1 MPFFRPET
9 EEIALQSRFLR
20 YTLGR
25 ALQKSRLG
33 GKLKL
38 DRKMG
43 LTPAMVAAIVAL
55 LVSLSATY
63 NAYVLRGGRL
73 AWSQVL
79 TALAT
84 VCLMLSIV
92 LPLTGISLPT
102 RSAEILSILGFLLL
116 FAGSLKLRNSL
127 K

>member
-1 MPFFRPET
+1 
-9 EEIALQSRFLR
+9 
-20 YTLGR
+20 
-25 ALQKSRLG
+25 
-33 GKLKL
+33 
-38 DRKMG
+38 MG

-63 NAYVLRGGRL
+63 NAYMLRGGRL

-84 VCLMLSIV
+84 VSLMFSLV
-92 LPLTGISLPT
+92 LPQAENSFPVL
-102 RSAEILSILGFLLL
+102 RSIRILSATPSEILYILGFLLL
-116 FAGSLKLRNSL
+116 LVGSLKLRYSL

>member
-1 MPFFRPET
+1 
-9 EEIALQSRFLR
+9 
-20 YTLGR
+20 
-25 ALQKSRLG
+25 
-33 GKLKL
+33 
-38 DRKMG
+38 MG

-63 NAYVLRGGRL
+63 NAYMLRGGRL

-92 LPLTGISLPT
+92 LPQTGNSLPAVDGLKVLSVST
-102 RSAEILSILGFLLL
+102 SELLSILGFILL
-116 FAGSLKLRNSL
+116 FIGSLKLRYSL